1 MEEEIKRICAQYFDQ
16 DLQDAFDRDQKRA
29 NADPQDAFGTTHYI
43 NLKKNYRQAE
53 NEIIKTVPK
62 YQTPA
67 DALKKLGLPVK
78 PILQKIDDEI
88 GHYLKQFVNQ
98 QTQYH
103 LFDTELKR
111 KMLYYEIVPDEHD
124 NCFHVLD
131 ELSDYLR
138 KQDISVSFCG
148 YDRIDI
154 SQKPNYDGNNDV
166 LLMVFQDRK
175 SRKFRIELGFD
186 DDTDTYPYT
195 PNFVP
200 TKLFNCEQIHFV
212 QDVLGKIDQFFSQ
225 RNCAEKD
232 YLQ

>member
-16 DLQDAFDRDQKRA
+16 DLQDAFDRDQKKA

-53 NEIIKTVPK
+53 NAIIKTVPK
-62 YQTPA
+62 YQNPA
-67 DALKKLGLPVK
+67 EGLKKLGLPVK

-200 TKLFNCEQIHFV
+200 TKLFNREQIHFV

-232 YLQ
+232 DLQ